1 MAPLAHIVQGASL
14 PVAVGWASA
23 VLIAIGGV
31 GIFLLRGTA
40 MEVVSWIVFGCAFC
54 GAASVIAVTAVLPTS
69 ARISI
74 SLAEPGP
81 GSVSSP
87 VRIVVCAAAADGS
100 PVPAPDGDN
109 VLVALV
115 DGKEAALEQTGSFA
129 VFVPP
134 GQHRLRV
141 ELLTREHRVFS
152 PEVTADAVI
161 TVTGVHPLAAAAVSC
176 PRH

>member
-1 MAPLAHIVQGASL
+1 MLPLAHIVQGAGF
-14 PVAVGWASA
+14 PVALGWVSAS
-23 VLIAIGGV
+23 LIALGGA
-31 GIFLLRGTA
+31 GILLLRGTA

-54 GAASVIAVTAVLPTS
+54 CAASVIAVTAVLPTS

-74 SLAEPGP
+74 SLAPP
-81 GSVSSP
+81 VSGSVSSP
-87 VRIVVCAAAADGS
+87 VRIVVCGAGADGS
-100 PVPAPDGDN
+100 PVSAPDGDN

-129 VFVPP
+129 VLVPP

-152 PEVTADAVI
+152 PEVTADALI
-161 TVTGVHPLAAAAVSC
+161 SVTGVHPLAAAAVLC
-176 PRH
+176 PRR